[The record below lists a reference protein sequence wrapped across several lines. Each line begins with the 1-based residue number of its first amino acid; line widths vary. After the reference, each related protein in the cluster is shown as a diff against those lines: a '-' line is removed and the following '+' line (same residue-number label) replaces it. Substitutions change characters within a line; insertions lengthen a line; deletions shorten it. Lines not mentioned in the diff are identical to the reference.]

1 MVSVVSLNIGY
12 TIVHVIK
19 RPITYTSS
27 RERVL
32 NKYFPIVLT
41 CQMHTDYTVSAH
53 DIIIFEKFSVVFV
66 KCTDSN
72 QKLDGFYSSKCG
84 IQSIQTVMADWF

>member
-1 MVSVVSLNIGY
+1 VVSVVSLNIGY
-12 TIVHVIK
+12 TIVNVINL
-19 RPITYTSS
+19 PIAYTSS

-32 NKYFPIVLT
+32 NKYCPIVLT
-41 CQMHTDYTVSAH
+41 CQLHTEYTVSAH

-72 QKLDGFYSSKCG
+72 QKLDVFL
-84 IQSIQTVMADWF
+84 